1 MPTFKF
7 NFNKKPS

>member
-1 MPTFKF
+1 MPTFKL